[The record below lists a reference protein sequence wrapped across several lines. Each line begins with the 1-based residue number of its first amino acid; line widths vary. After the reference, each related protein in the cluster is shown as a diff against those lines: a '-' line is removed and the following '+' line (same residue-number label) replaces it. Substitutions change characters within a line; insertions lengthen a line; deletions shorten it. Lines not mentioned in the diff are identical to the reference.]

1 MAKSMNF
8 IDLAGAEVWE
18 DELAARRAMGGD
30 LYFHRPR
37 PEVMAMW
44 RRTGFLQRLGEDH
57 IFPDKATALHAIYAR
72 LDRAVCA
79 GCQAGSSG
87 SVSRTARKRAAEE
100 DARAGWGRAEAGAA
114 KGRWR
119 VRLEQG

>member
-1 MAKSMNF
+1 MSC
-8 IDLAGAEVWE
+8 
-18 DELAARRAMGGD
+18 ARRAMGGD

-79 GCQAGSSG
+79 GCQARSSG

-100 DARAGWGRAEAGAA
+100 DARAGWGRAKRAA
-114 KGRWR
+114 KG
-119 VRLEQG
+119 VGE

>member
-1 MAKSMNF
+1 
-8 IDLAGAEVWE
+8 
-18 DELAARRAMGGD
+18 MGGD

-79 GCQAGSSG
+79 GCQARIFWEC
-87 SVSRTARKRAAEE
+87 SRTARKRAAED
-100 DARAGWGRAEAGAA
+100 DARAGLGRAEAGAA